1 MCYLGV
7 SEAAG
12 RDRGGS
18 REGLATVREHRPWR
32 VGGHAHGVSVGR
44 VSVLGPR
51 RVHVDVLGVDCGAW
65 LRPKSFTCALLTI
78 TGPSARQPTDDR
90 CRCTRLNGLS
100 AGRCRPVKAPLKRH
114 AMPDAPGCVV
124 APYIVYIPRHVVMD
138 F

>member
-1 MCYLGV
+1 VCYLGV

-65 LRPKSFTCALLTI
+65 LIRPKTLYLRVTYNYRTHA
-78 TGPSARQPTDDR
+78 SARQPTDR
-90 CRCTRLNGLS
+90 RQ
-100 AGRCRPVKAPLKRH
+100 V
-114 AMPDAPGCVV
+114 
-124 APYIVYIPRHVVMD
+124 
-138 F
+138 